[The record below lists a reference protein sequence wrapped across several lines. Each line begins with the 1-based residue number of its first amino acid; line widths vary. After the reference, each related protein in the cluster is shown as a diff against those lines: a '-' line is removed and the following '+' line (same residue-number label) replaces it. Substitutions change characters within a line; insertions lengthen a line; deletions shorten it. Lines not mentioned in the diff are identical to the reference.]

1 MEVRRQRCQACD
13 SLDMRVILV
22 RDPGRPQTVY
32 VRCRSCAELVAR
44 YGLRDYYHH
53 GKGIESYLRSKGAT
67 AIESGRRVIEE
78 FEEAREDA
86 LAGFGAAVRRL
97 EEDGRQD

>member
-22 RDPGRPQTVY
+22 RDPGEPQTVY
-32 VRCRSCAELVAR
+32 LRCRSCAELVAR
-44 YGLRDYYHH
+44 YRLRDYYHH
-53 GKGIESYLRSKGAT
+53 GKGIESYLRSQGGS

-78 FEEAREDA
+78 FEQAREEA
-86 LAGFGAAVRRL
+86 LEEFGAAVKRL
-97 EEDGRQD
+97 EEDGRLD